1 MIVSCGDALID
12 FLPRETKEGALA
24 YQPFVGGS
32 LHNTAIALGRLG
44 VPTGFFDGIS
54 TDFFGE
60 MIAESLVSSHV
71 DLRYALRPDR
81 PTTLAFVKFEGGHA
95 RYVFQDEGT
104 AGRMLTNADIP
115 KFADD
120 VVALHTGS
128 IRLITE
134 PGASVYETM
143 IAREAPRRVIS
154 LDPNVRPS
162 LIRDRDSF
170 VARVRRMAANADIV
184 KMSDEDAA
192 WLAPGVAVET
202 FARELLAN
210 GAKIAIVTRGAK
222 GATGFT
228 AKGTVDA
235 VPIKV
240 DVADTVGAGDTFTAG
255 VLTALYRLGLL
266 TKPALAEL
274 SESNLERALSF
285 ASRAA
290 AIAVSRPGADPPW
303 AHEL

>member
-60 MIAESLVSSHV
+60 MIAESLESSHV

-81 PTTLAFVKFEGGHA
+81 PTTLAFVKLEAGHA

-104 AGRMLTNADIP
+104 AGRMLTEADIP
-115 KFADD
+115 NFADD

-128 IRLITE
+128 IRLIGE
-134 PGASVYETM
+134 PGASIYETM
-143 IAREAPRRVIS
+143 IARESPRRVIS

-162 LIRDRDSF
+162 LIKDRAAF
-170 VARVRRMAANADIV
+170 VARVRRMAAHADIV
-184 KMSDEDAA
+184 KLSDEDAE
-192 WLAPGVAVET
+192 WLSPGT
-202 FARELLAN
+202 KLDPFARELLN
-210 GAKIAIVTRGAK
+210 SGVKIVIVTRGSK
-222 GATGFT
+222 GGIAFTGR
-228 AKGTVDA
+228 GSVEA

-240 DVADTVGAGDTFTAG
+240 EVADTVGAGDTFTAG
-255 VLTALYRLGLL
+255 VLTALHRLGKL

-274 SESNLERALSF
+274 SEADLDRALSF

-290 AIAVSRPGADPPW
+290 AVTVSRPGADPPW
-303 AHEL
+303 AHEM